1 MSRKKRSKKSK
12 LNKPH
17 ERDRDDALSDRLEK
31 PLSRL
36 IVNNS
41 PKDISEVQGSLSQM
55 IVGTVKVSRLNIRD
69 PGLAT
74 QHPFQG
80 RLKFR
85 KAAITEFTSIFRFV
99 CDVECL
105 LRELYGDVDG
115 DDLDELVRVIWKIVE
130 EFTKHVCCDIYQE
143 YRDAHE
149 YQYRQSWI
157 AAPAL
162 THRAMQVSVA
172 PDAHCWYTKKFVKSL
187 KKYWPELIS
196 WTPGDAHRVE
206 YIEI

>member
-1 MSRKKRSKKSK
+1 MSRKKRSRRSK

-17 ERDRDDALSDRLEK
+17 EMDREEALSDRLDK
-31 PLSRL
+31 PISRL
-36 IVNNS
+36 IANNGL
-41 PKDISEVQGSLSQM
+41 KDFSEVQGSLSQM

-69 PGLAT
+69 PELAT
-74 QHPFQG
+74 RHPFQG

-85 KAAITEFTSIFRFV
+85 RAAITEFTSIFRFV

-105 LRELYGDVDG
+105 LRQLYGDVDG
-115 DDLDELVRVIWKIVE
+115 DDLDELLRVIWTIVE

-162 THRAMQVSVA
+162 THRAMQVSEE
-172 PDAHCWYTKKFVKSL
+172 PDAYCWYAKKFVNSL
-187 KKYWPELIS
+187 KKLLAPAY
-196 WTPGDAHRVE
+196 
-206 YIEI
+206 